1 MSIQSGRIEKQPHKW
16 VAPSF
21 ILEWLSLLASLNGM
35 SMDFKKSERSKV
47 RNIIFKW
54 KNNFLKKLHLYF
66 QLKVTFMS
74 SLFIIIHKFFCDIFC
89 PIIVFTLFILNASCF
104 VVGFGIQKHIQFFF
118 HFVLQYLFSS
128 FINAVVYVEI
138 DWGQKSNM
146 LR

>member
-74 SLFIIIHKFFCDIFC
+74 SLFIIIHKFFLWYFLPNHSVYSFYFKCFMLCRRFWNTKIF
-89 PIIVFTLFILNASCF
+89 V
-104 VVGFGIQKHIQFFF
+104 FFF
-118 HFVLQYLFSS
+118 YKCPGRCWNRL
-128 FINAVVYVEI
+128 
-138 DWGQKSNM
+138 GQIFYM